1 MAGSMYDDD
10 DMLETHDINVTPFI
24 DVVLVLLIVFMIA
37 APLSTVDIPVQL
49 PSTQAQPQKRPDD
62 PLYLTLTE
70 NLEIR
75 LGSDVVAREAL
86 ATELERLTGPDKSQ
100 PVYLRADRSV
110 DYGDLMELMN
120 LLRSAG
126 YLKVALV
133 GQESA

>member
-75 LGSDVVAREAL
+75 LGNDVVAREAL
-86 ATELERLTGPDKSQ
+86 ATELERLTGLDKSQ

-110 DYGDLMELMN
+110 DYGDLMDLMN

>member
-75 LGSDVVAREAL
+75 LGTDLVAREAL

-110 DYGDLMELMN
+110 DYGDLMDLMN

>member
-1 MAGSMYDDD
+1 MAGSVYDDD

-75 LGSDVVAREAL
+75 LGNDVVAREPL
-86 ATELERLTGPDKSQ
+86 ATERKRLDGPDKSQ
-100 PVYLRADRSV
+100 PVYLPADRR
-110 DYGDLMELMN
+110 DEYRELCELINLM
-120 LLRSAG
+120 RSAG

>member
-1 MAGSMYDDD
+1 MAGSVYDDD

-75 LGSDVVAREAL
+75 LGNDVVAREAL
-86 ATELERLTGPDKSQ
+86 ATELERLTGQDKSQ

>member
-1 MAGSMYDDD
+1 MAGSVYDDD

-37 APLSTVDIPVQL
+37 VPLSTVDIPVQL

-75 LGSDVVAREAL
+75 LGNDVVAREAL

-110 DYGDLMELMN
+110 DYGDLMN

>member
-1 MAGSMYDDD
+1 MAGSVYDDD

-75 LGSDVVAREAL
+75 LGNDVVAREAL

-110 DYGDLMELMN
+110 DYGDLMDLMN

>member
-75 LGSDVVAREAL
+75 LGTDLVAREAL

>member
-1 MAGSMYDDD
+1 MAGSVYDDD

-37 APLSTVDIPVQL
+37 VPLSTVDIPVQL

-75 LGSDVVAREAL
+75 LGNDVVAREAL

-110 DYGDLMELMN
+110 DYGDLMDLMN

>member
-49 PSTQAQPQKRPDD
+49 PGTQAQPQKRPDD

-75 LGSDVVAREAL
+75 LGNDVVAREAL

>member
-1 MAGSMYDDD
+1 MAGSVYDDD

-75 LGSDVVAREAL
+75 LGNDVVAREAL

-133 GQESA
+133 AQESA

>member
-1 MAGSMYDDD
+1 MAGSVYDDD
-10 DMLETHDINVTPFI
+10 DMLEIHDINVTPLI

-75 LGSDVVAREAL
+75 LGNDVVAREAL
-86 ATELERLTGPDKSQ
+86 ATELERLTGLDKSQ

-110 DYGDLMELMN
+110 DY
-120 LLRSAG
+120 RSEERR
-126 YLKVALV
+126 V
-133 GQESA
+133 G

>member
-1 MAGSMYDDD
+1 MAGSVYDDD

-49 PSTQAQPQKRPDD
+49 PSTQAQPQERPDD

-75 LGSDVVAREAL
+75 LGTDLVAREAL
-86 ATELERLTGPDKSQ
+86 AAELERLTGLDKSQ

-110 DYGDLMELMN
+110 DYGDLMDLMN

>member
-75 LGSDVVAREAL
+75 LGNDVVAREAL

>member
-75 LGSDVVAREAL
+75 LGNDVVAREAL

-110 DYGDLMELMN
+110 DYGDLMDLMN

>member
-1 MAGSMYDDD
+1 MAGSVYDDD

-75 LGSDVVAREAL
+75 LGNDVVAREAL

>member
-62 PLYLTLTE
+62 PLHLTLTE

-75 LGSDVVAREAL
+75 LGNDVVAREAL